1 MSNRKDEVERLMRL
15 RQRQLSARD
24 PHAKQ
29 REIDRRVAAR
39 RRKLR
44 QQNSFLSI
52 FTEVPFKWQGIVLGA
67 LIGLVILILLPLLVD
82 AAWVDLAGL
91 AAIIVLAIMGFFFGQ
106 ALDVREELKE
116 LMRD

>member
-29 REIDRRVAAR
+29 REIDRRVATR

-44 QQNSFLSI
+44 QQDSFLSV
-52 FTEVPFKWQGIVLGA
+52 FTDVPFKWQGIVLGA

-106 ALDVREELKE
+106 ALDVREELKD
-116 LMRD
+116 LMRE